1 MRHVE
6 LSAPADAARPS
17 ASRSGTT
24 IRSASAVAWRAPADL
39 IRRARGSSITTRM
52 VLLVVVLVGCT
63 TVAMGTLAYRRAR
76 RALEAAA
83 NARLEVLARDIAR
96 DLHRELADRVADIT
110 TWARLESMVALTF
123 GDVDKQLAEF
133 LRQTRQGRDL
143 YLAIV
148 ALDRE
153 GRDVAG
159 ARDANDVALAGG
171 TASSPELRVVRRS
184 GDAAALALATP
195 VFNPR
200 RPGERIG
207 TLVALLDPER
217 LLEAVT
223 TGGAQDGSV
232 TITLRDA
239 GRVLGTVHPASDL
252 ASKTRSDAASNTF
265 EKTAAVR
272 RLAGVG
278 APALSII
285 VREPASIGLASI
297 LSLRDTLMQV
307 ALAVLLLSALAGGF
321 VAWRVSVPIR
331 RLTAAVESITSR
343 GRPEPVLG
351 LPSGAGEVA
360 VLGAAFEAMMER
372 LAAAQDEAVS
382 QSRLALLGEVAASI
396 AHDVRTPL
404 SVLKTS
410 AQLLASGD
418 LPIAEQRRLG
428 RMVAAEVDRL
438 NRVVTDL
445 VDLARPRVAQRL
457 SQPLDQLVERAAAV
471 LRPWAQARGVA
482 LELDRD
488 GSDLHVLVDG
498 DQMQQALLNLMH
510 NAVQAAPNP
519 GTVVVRSSAQGRWA
533 VIEVSDSGPG
543 FSEEALAR
551 AFSPFFTTRADGTG
565 LGLTIVKRIIEEH
578 GGDVGARNSASGGA
592 CVWCRLPLCEAA

>member
-1 MRHVE
+1 
-6 LSAPADAARPS
+6 
-17 ASRSGTT
+17 
-24 IRSASAVAWRAPADL
+24 
-39 IRRARGSSITTRM
+39 M

-133 LRQTRQGRDL
+133 LRQTREGRDV

-153 GRDVAG
+153 GRPVAG
-159 ARDANDVALAGG
+159 VLDADDAALVGG
-171 TASSPELRVVRRS
+171 ASSSPELRVVPRP
-184 GDAAALALATP
+184 GDASAALALATP

-207 TLVALLDPER
+207 ALVALLDPER
-217 LLEAVT
+217 LLQAVT
-223 TGGAQDGSV
+223 AGGGAQDDSV

-239 GRVLGTVHPASDL
+239 GQVLGTVHPASDRP
-252 ASKTRSDAASNTF
+252 SKTRSDAAPDTL
-265 EKTAAVR
+265 EMTAPVV
-272 RLAGVG
+272 RLAGVRG
-278 APALSII
+278 PALSIL
-285 VREPASIGLASI
+285 VREPAHIALASI

-307 ALAVLLLSALAGGF
+307 AVAVLLLSALAGGF

-331 RLTAAVESITSR
+331 RLTASVESITSR

-351 LPSGAGEVA
+351 LPTGAGEVG
-360 VLGAAFEAMMER
+360 VLGAAFEAMLER

-418 LPIAEQRRLG
+418 LPVTEQRSLG

-445 VDLARPRVAQRL
+445 VDLARPRVAQRM
-457 SQPLDQLVERAAAV
+457 SQPVDQLVQRAAAV
-471 LRPWAQARGVA
+471 LRPWAQGRGVA
-482 LELDRD
+482 LEVVRD
-488 GSDLHVLVDG
+488 GPELHVIVDG

-519 GTVVVRSSAQGRWA
+519 GSVVVRSSAQGRWA

-543 FSEEALAR
+543 FSEDALAR
-551 AFSPFFTTRADGTG
+551 AFSPFFTTRPDGTG

-578 GGDVGARNSASGGA
+578 GGDVGARNPPGGGA
-592 CVWCRLPLCEAA
+592 CVWCRLPQAAVA

>member
-1 MRHVE
+1 
-6 LSAPADAARPS
+6 
-17 ASRSGTT
+17 
-24 IRSASAVAWRAPADL
+24 
-39 IRRARGSSITTRM
+39 M

-63 TVAMGTLAYRRAR
+63 TVTMGTLAYRRAR

-83 NARLEVLARDIAR
+83 NARLEVLARDSAR

-133 LRQTRQGRDL
+133 LRESRQGRDV

-148 ALDRE
+148 AFDRE
-153 GRDVAG
+153 GHGIAG
-159 ARDANDVALAGG
+159 TPDARDPGLHVGA
-171 TASSPELRVVRRS
+171 ASSPELRVVPYGS
-184 GDAAALALATP
+184 GALPALALATP

-217 LLEAVT
+217 LLQTV
-223 TGGAQDGSV
+223 TGGGARDGRL

-239 GRVLGTVHPASDL
+239 ADVLATVHPPSVPT
-252 ASKTRSDAASNTF
+252 SKTRSGAPPDATF
-265 EKTAAVR
+265 AKTATVP
-272 RLAGVG
+272 RLAGVDG
-278 APALSII
+278 PALAVL
-285 VREPASIGLASI
+285 VREPASVALASI
-297 LSLRDTLMQV
+297 LTLRETLLQV
-307 ALAVLLLSALAGGF
+307 ALVVLLLSAIAGGF
-321 VAWRVSVPIR
+321 VAWRMSVPIR
-331 RLTAAVESITSR
+331 RLTASVEAITSR
-343 GRPEPVLG
+343 GRPEPLPG
-351 LPSGAGEVA
+351 LAAGAGEVG
-360 VLGAAFEAMMER
+360 VLGAAFEAMVER

-418 LPIAEQRRLG
+418 LPLVEQRTLS
-428 RMVAAEVDRL
+428 RMVAVEVDRL

-445 VDLARPRVAQRL
+445 VDLARPRVAQRTA
-457 SQPLDQLVERAAAV
+457 QPLEGLVERAAAV

-482 LELDRD
+482 LDIEGDR
-488 GSDLHVLVDG
+488 SAPRVLVDG

-510 NAVQAAPNP
+510 NAVQAAPDP
-519 GTVVVRSSAQGRWA
+519 GTVVVRSHAQGRWA

-565 LGLTIVKRIIEEH
+565 LGLSIVKRIMEEH
-578 GGDVGARNSASGGA
+578 GGEVGACNPATGGA
-592 CVWCRLPLCEAA
+592 CVWCRLPLCETA